1 MTRVVVS
8 SKKNLHVLQ
17 DAQMKSIILDQP
29 SIVQI
34 GVNQADIKSIIKQGN
49 DLVITLKN
57 GEKIIISDFY
67 KDSDQTEH
75 TLAIPNEDGSYAI
88 AQFDD
93 SGRFIRYMPA
103 TQLSQF
109 IDSEMPTQT
118 IKTESGVDDLGI
130 SKSQLLKVGLVALA
144 AEGVYLCAVKDDEDQ
159 SNQNHSIDITPP
171 IDPTATLATDTQTIT
186 GKTEAGAKIEIKDT
200 TGKVIATS
208 HADQQGNYTI
218 KLDQPLVNN
227 NKVTVIAIDAAGNS
241 SKAIAVIGNKD
252 TIAPEAPSAQ
262 LNVDG
267 TIVSG
272 KTEANAKVSI
282 YDADGKLLGSVNAN
296 SSGLYSIKLSSP
308 LTSDKGGTVI
318 AEDAAGN
325 KSTPSKVIAGKD
337 TLAPDQP
344 LVEVNKEGASILG
357 RAEANTKV
365 QIKDLDGKIIG
376 SGITDSQ
383 GKFNITLSP
392 ALTATQKATVV
403 LEDTAGNQSKPLEIS
418 AGKDTIAP
426 DKASAQLSA
435 AGDSLTGTAEAN
447 AKIQI
452 KDSSGKLIGSGVV
465 DAQGKFTIAI
475 SPELT
480 DQKTAK
486 VYVIDSAGNLS
497 DATSIVGTKDI
508 TPPTKPIIPKLT
520 DDVGDV
526 KGSINAGGTTDDA
539 RPTFSGAANAAES
552 KALLTIYDNGQAIGV
567 VTVASNGSWVFN
579 PNHDLGLGLHKITL
593 TQTDAAGNTSEMSD
607 VFSFTIVSPTTTLA
621 LLQSENI
628 DINLSHASLV
638 DQIDLSSLETKQI
651 AVTPLP
657 SVEKVS
663 LNDILVS
670 SNQHDN
676 QLDEVLNQFA
686 STSSTSTNDVV
697 DKSLIGSD
705 FIPSIKPEIFDQ
717 FDILQHAII

>member
-8 SKKNLHVLQ
+8 SKKNLHILQ
-17 DAQMKSIILDQP
+17 DAQMKSVILDQP

-34 GVNQADIKSIIKQGN
+34 GLNQADIKSIIKQGN

-57 GEKIIISDFY
+57 GEKIIISGFY
-67 KDSDQTEH
+67 TDANISEH

-93 SGRFIRYMPA
+93 SGRFIRYVPA
-103 TQLSQF
+103 TQLSAF
-109 IDSEMPTQT
+109 VYSEIPTQS
-118 IKTESGVDDLGI
+118 IQTERGVDDLGI
-130 SKSQLLKVGLVALA
+130 SKSQLLKVGLVTLA
-144 AEGVYLCAVKDDEDQ
+144 AEGVYLWAVKDDDDT
-159 SNQNHSIDITPP
+159 SNQNQSVDISPP
-171 IDPTATLATDTQTIT
+171 VVPTATLGEDTQTIT

-208 HADQQGNYTI
+208 QADQEGNYII
-218 KLDQPLVNN
+218 KLEQPLANN

-296 SSGLYSIKLSSP
+296 SSGLYSIKLSP
-308 LTSDKGGTVI
+308 ALTGDKGGTVI
-318 AEDAAGN
+318 AEDVSGN

-344 LVEVNKEGASILG
+344 LVEVNQEGTSILG

-365 QIKDLDGKIIG
+365 QIKDLDGKILG
-376 SGITDSQ
+376 SGLTDAQ

-392 ALTATQKATVV
+392 ALTLTQKATVV
-403 LEDTAGNQSKPLEIS
+403 LEDAAGNQSKPLEIS

-426 DKASAQLSA
+426 DKAVAQLNA

-465 DAQGKFTIAI
+465 DAQGQFTISI

-497 DATSIVGTKDI
+497 DATGIVGTKDI

-526 KGSINAGGTTDDA
+526 KGPINADGTTDDV
-539 RPTFSGAANAAES
+539 RPTISGAAGSAES

-579 PNHDLGLGLHKITL
+579 PNYDLALGLHKITL
-593 TQTDAAGNTSEMSD
+593 TQTDVAGNTSELSD
-607 VFSFTIVSPTTTLA
+607 EFSFTIVSPMMTLA
-621 LLQSENI
+621 LMQSENI
-628 DINLSHASLV
+628 DSSLSYVSLV
-638 DQIDLSSLETKQI
+638 DQVDLSSLETKQV

-657 SVEKVS
+657 SVEKIS

-676 QLDEVLNQFA
+676 QLDEVLNQFT
-686 STSSTSTNDVV
+686 STPSTSTNDVV
-697 DKSLIGSD
+697 DKSLINSD
-705 FIPSIKPEIFDQ
+705 FIPITKSEIFDPL
-717 FDILQHAII
+717 DVLQHSII